1 MLRQQHEYIIIIIQ
15 CHVHVYVTNSGMKSY
30 RRSFSIYMTGRQEDS
45 LMYFLSSGIIADS
58 SVKFKK
64 QKKGDKSEG
73 VSQDLAQLRAAL
85 SGEEL
90 RERVTQPVKETLSAG
105 KSLLDA
111 GQRFSRWIS
120 GLIKSA

>member
-1 MLRQQHEYIIIIIQ
+1 MH
-15 CHVHVYVTNSGMKSY
+15 
-30 RRSFSIYMTGRQEDS
+30 
-45 LMYFLSSGIIADS
+45 FLSLGIIADS
-58 SVKFKK
+58 SVKVKKQKK

-85 SGEEL
+85 SGEVL
-90 RERVTQPVKETLSAG
+90 KDRVTQPVKETFSAG

>member
-1 MLRQQHEYIIIIIQ
+1 
-15 CHVHVYVTNSGMKSY
+15 MKSY